1 MTENFVRPGTP
12 PGVRPAA
19 PVPQCTRPGATQAE
33 TLGQHG
39 HRWGGLGR
47 PSWTLTERPESR
59 RKV

>member
-47 PSWTLTERPESR
+47 PSWTLTE
-59 RKV
+59 